1 MKFIHAADLHVDSP
15 LRGLGA
21 YDGAPVERL
30 RGATRQALVALVD
43 LSIARE
49 VDVVLLAGDIFDRD
63 WTDFRTGL
71 FFRDQMVRLTRTG
84 VRVFVVRGN
93 HDAASE
99 ITKRLPAVPGVH
111 EFDSRVAGTIDI
123 PELGVAV
130 HGRSFPDRAVAED
143 LVPGYPAPVP
153 GRFNIGVLHTSL
165 TGNVDHDPYAP
176 TSEAVL
182 AAKGYD
188 YFALGHIHA
197 RQIVREAH
205 PRIVYPGNLQ
215 GRHAKET
222 GPKGCELVT
231 VSDGRIVATEFV
243 ALDVVRWHHLALDTA
258 GIDDIDAL
266 ASRFHADVRALA
278 ADDAGRL
285 HAIRVTLH
293 GESSLHHVEAAQPG
307 ALAAA
312 IQAATQDLDNL
323 AVWIEQV
330 RLELRSPLDRTAAAA
345 RPDAFGEVVRLVD
358 ELLADDAT
366 LQSWVAAHLDELP
379 QLPDRFADATAL
391 SPDAVR
397 TALLGAEASVLAH
410 LDAAVPPA
418 RDA

>member
-1 MKFIHAADLHVDSP
+1 M
-15 LRGLGA
+15 
-21 YDGAPVERL
+21 
-30 RGATRQALVALVD
+30 
-43 LSIARE
+43 
-49 VDVVLLAGDIFDRD
+49 
-63 WTDFRTGL
+63 
-71 FFRDQMVRLTRTG
+71 
-84 VRVFVVRGN
+84 
-93 HDAASE
+93 
-99 ITKRLPAVPGVH
+99 
-111 EFDSRVAGTIDI
+111 
-123 PELGVAV
+123 
-130 HGRSFPDRAVAED
+130 
-143 LVPGYPAPVP
+143 
-153 GRFNIGVLHTSL
+153 
-165 TGNVDHDPYAP
+165 
-176 TSEAVL
+176 
-182 AAKGYD
+182 
-188 YFALGHIHA
+188 
-197 RQIVREAH
+197 
-205 PRIVYPGNLQ
+205 
-215 GRHAKET
+215 
-222 GPKGCELVT
+222 
-231 VSDGRIVATEFV
+231 SDGRIVATEFV

>member
-1 MKFIHAADLHVDSP
+1 VKFIHAADLHVDSP
-15 LRGLGA
+15 LLGLGA
-21 YDGAPVERL
+21 YEGAPVERL
-30 RGATRQALVALVD
+30 RGATRQALVGLVD
-43 LSIARE
+43 LAIERG
-49 VDVVLLAGDIFDRD
+49 VDLVVLAGDLFDRD

-71 FFRDQMVRLTRTG
+71 FFREQMVRLTRTG

-99 ITKRLPAVPGVH
+99 ITKRLPAAPGVH
-111 EFDSRVAGTIDI
+111 EFDSRTAGTIDI
-123 PELGVAV
+123 PELGVAI
-130 HGRSFPDRAVAED
+130 HGRSFPDRAVSED

-176 TSEAVL
+176 TTEAVL
-182 AAKGYD
+182 ASKGYD

-243 ALDVVRWHHLALDTA
+243 ALDVVRWHHLELDTA
-258 GIDDIDAL
+258 GLDDIDAL
-266 ASRFHADVRALA
+266 AARFVAEVRALA
-278 ADDAGRL
+278 ADDIERL
-285 HAIRVTLH
+285 HAIRVTLR

-307 ALAAA
+307 VLAAA
-312 IQAATQDLDNL
+312 IQAATQDLDRI
-323 AVWIEQV
+323 AVWIERV
-330 RLELRSPLDRTAAAA
+330 RLELRSPLDRAAAAA
-345 RPDAFGEVVRLVD
+345 RPDAFGDVVRLVD
-358 ELLADDAT
+358 ELLADEAM
-366 LQSWVAAHLDELP
+366 LRSWVDAHLDELP
-379 QLPDRFADATAL
+379 RTPDWLAKAATL
-391 SPDAVR
+391 SPDAAR

-410 LDAAVPPA
+410 LDAATAPA